1 MSAQLSSESIIPRA
15 SDPDIDH
22 DSASSNHRLSKIL
35 SERKMQASP
44 DTVVS
49 LDSRS
54 SQSWNLDDL
63 NLIAVLGR
71 GIFGKVMLAE
81 HKQAKEV
88 FACKVLKKARVVE
101 NDEVATT
108 RIERDV
114 LKRCTADKHPFIAQF
129 VASFQTETRLIF
141 VMEYCP
147 GGDLMF
153 LLQRGP
159 FGTPRSKL
167 VLYQCSSILRMGV
180 RLTALDFMLRSSA
193 SYLNTSMT
201 MVFSTEV

>member
-1 MSAQLSSESIIPRA
+1 MQLSSESIIPRA
-15 SDPDIDH
+15 SDSDVDH

-35 SERKMQASP
+35 SEQKMEASP
-44 DTVVS
+44 NTVVS
-49 LDSRS
+49 LDSIS
-54 SQSWNLDDL
+54 SESWNLDDL

-81 HKQAKEV
+81 HKQTKV

-101 NDEVATT
+101 NDEAATT

-141 VMEYCP
+141 VMEYFP
-147 GGDLMF
+147 GDDLMF
-153 LLQRGP
+153 LIQRGP
-159 FGTPRSKL
+159 FGTPRSK
-167 VLYQCSSILRMGV
+167 
-180 RLTALDFMLRSSA
+180 
-193 SYLNTSMT
+193 
-201 MVFSTEV
+201 